1 MAAAVTVTD
10 SSRNLKGGV
19 DGRRARGDR
28 TRRAILDEAVQIA
41 SAGGLEGLS
50 IGRLAEGVGVSKSGL
65 FAHFGSKLDLQV
77 ETVRAAREVFMEE
90 VVGAAR
96 LEGGVGEI
104 LSLTD
109 AWLDYMER
117 EVFRGGCFLV
127 AASVEFDSR
136 PGPVR
141 DEIAGLVSEWLM
153 ALEAAVADA
162 QEAGHAPTDVDAQ
175 QLAFELHS
183 LCLGANWAFQLYRDG
198 AAFDRARS
206 AIRRRL
212 SGQSPLEIE
221 VDEGAARRTLR
232 DQIAKLERELATL
245 FPAARPGDELDW
257 KVG

>member
-65 FAHFGSKLDLQV
+65 FAHFGSKLDLQI
-77 ETVRAAREVFMEE
+77 ETVRAARELFVDE
-90 VVGAAR
+90 VLGAASA
-96 LEGGVGEI
+96 GGGIQEI
-104 LSLTD
+104 FSLTD

-141 DEIAGLVSEWLM
+141 DEVTALVSEWLM
-153 ALEAAVADA
+153 ALEAAVDDA
-162 QEAGHAPTDVDAQ
+162 REAGHLSADTDAQ
-175 QLAFELHS
+175 QLAFEL
-183 LCLGANWAFQLYRDG
+183 
-198 AAFDRARS
+198 
-206 AIRRRL
+206 
-212 SGQSPLEIE
+212 
-221 VDEGAARRTLR
+221 
-232 DQIAKLERELATL
+232 
-245 FPAARPGDELDW
+245 
-257 KVG
+257 